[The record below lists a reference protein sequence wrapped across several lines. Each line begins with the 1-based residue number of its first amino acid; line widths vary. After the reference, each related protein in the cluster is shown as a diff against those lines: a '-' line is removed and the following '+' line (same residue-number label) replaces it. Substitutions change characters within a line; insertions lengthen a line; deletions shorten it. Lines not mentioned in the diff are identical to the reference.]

1 MREAKRKFDFASI
14 GLRDRTSYDPGPD
27 SFSRDFAGDSDREG
41 SRSSSARGRTHRTAD
56 AQPSSYDD
64 AEAGRLLL
72 EMANRERA
80 KAGLPPLQADDGLT
94 KAARAHAAA
103 MAAQQKL
110 SHQLSGEPS
119 LVHRLAANT
128 KTHLDQSGENVAF
141 AGSVD
146 QAQDS
151 LMHSPPHRANLLNA
165 GYNVAGFSVVRRG
178 SLLYVTQDFGHSL
191 PSRSDAEAEV
201 LVGRS
206 VDRMRAQSH
215 LPGLQRMDGKEAA
228 STACAMAE
236 ADSLRTPGP
245 RARAVLRYT
254 TSEPQVR
261 SRECSPGDQ
270 GSVTRRFRRRLL
282 LRPYTN
288 LSHGGVL
295 GCTSLLLDRA
305 AAWRGQPTSGAK
317 RAPLSAVAARVN
329 SCPFPLRPY
338 QARATSDHPKPICRV
353 C

>member
-1 MREAKRKFDFASI
+1 MIRALTAALAILLAISI
-14 GLRDRTSYDPGPD
+14 TGFEVRTVGAAERP
-27 SFSRDFAGDSDREG
+27 AAE
-41 SRSSSARGRTHRTAD
+41 
-56 AQPSSYDD
+56 AQPSPYND
-64 AEAGRLLL
+64 AEAGRQLL

-80 KAGLPPLQADDGLT
+80 QAGLPPLQADEGLT
-94 KAARAHAAA
+94 KAAQAHAAA

-110 SHQLSGEPS
+110 SHQLSGEAS
-119 LVHRLAANT
+119 LVHRLAANS

-191 PSRSDAEAEV
+191 PSRTDAEAEV

-206 VDRMRAQSH
+206 VDGMRAQSH

-245 RARAVLRYT
+245 KARAVLRYT
-254 TSEPQVR
+254 TSDPQTLPENAAQLIKARSVR
-261 SRECSPGDQ
+261 SFAA
-270 GSVTRRFRRRLL
+270 GSCYARTRT
-282 LRPYTN
+282 Y
-288 LSHGGVL
+288 
-295 GCTSLLLDRA
+295 
-305 AAWRGQPTSGAK
+305 PTGMYWVVI
-317 RAPLSAVAARVN
+317 L
-329 SCPFPLRPY
+329 FF
-338 QARATSDHPKPICRV
+338 
-353 C
+353 

>member
-1 MREAKRKFDFASI
+1 MIFATGVVLAEARPLGAAERPAIAAES
-14 GLRDRTSYDPGPD
+14 
-27 SFSRDFAGDSDREG
+27 
-41 SRSSSARGRTHRTAD
+41 
-56 AQPSSYDD
+56 QPSPYYD
-64 AEAGRLLL
+64 AEAGRKLL

-80 KAGLPPLQADDGLT
+80 RAGLPPLQADDGLT
-94 KAARAHAAA
+94 KAALAHAAA

-110 SHQLSGEPS
+110 SHQLSGEAS

-141 AGSVD
+141 ANSVE

-191 PSRSDAEAEV
+191 TTYSEDEAEV

-206 VDRMRAQSH
+206 VDRLRAQSR
-215 LPGLQRMDGKEAA
+215 LPGLRRMDGKEAA

-254 TSEPQVR
+254 TSEPQVLP
-261 SRECSPGDQ
+261 E
-270 GSVTRRFRRRLL
+270 
-282 LRPYTN
+282 N
-288 LSHGGVL
+288 
-295 GCTSLLLDRA
+295 
-305 AAWRGQPTSGAK
+305 
-317 RAPLSAVAARVN
+317 AARVIEDRSLGAFAAG
-329 SCPFPLRPY
+329 SCY
-338 QARATSDHPKPICRV
+338 ARTRAYPTGV
-353 C
+353 YWVALFFY